1 MSGQKFTLLKF
12 PHSTDEI
19 ISERIS
25 GLEKLIEESNDETHI
40 CALLQM
46 IISLVTRNYE
56 GVYIDQMVAKLIESH
71 HWWLECYS
79 PDASLSV
86 EESADSED

>member
-19 ISERIS
+19 ISERID
-25 GLEKLIEESNDETHI
+25 GLEKLINETNDEAHI

-56 GVYIDQMVAKLIESH
+56 GVYIDQMVSKLIESH
-71 HWWLECYS
+71 HWWLECCN
-79 PDASLSV
+79 PDATLSV
-86 EESADSED
+86 EESADSEE

>member
-1 MSGQKFTLLKF
+1 MSGQNFTLLKF
-12 PHSTDEI
+12 PHTTDEI

-40 CALLQM
+40 CALLEM
-46 IISLVTRNYE
+46 VISLVTRNYE
-56 GVYIDQMVAKLIESH
+56 GVYIDQMVGKLIESH

-79 PDASLSV
+79 PDASLSI
-86 EESADSED
+86 EESTDLDE